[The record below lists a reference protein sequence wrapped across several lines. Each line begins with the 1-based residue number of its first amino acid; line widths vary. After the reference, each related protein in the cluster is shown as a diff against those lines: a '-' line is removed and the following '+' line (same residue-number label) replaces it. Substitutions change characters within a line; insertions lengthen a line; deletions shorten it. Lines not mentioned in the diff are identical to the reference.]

1 MLRIHNSLTGRKEP
15 FEPLEPG
22 HARMYVC
29 GITVYDHVHVGHA
42 RSQIAFDVARR
53 WLRASGYRVTYVR
66 NITDIDDKILA
77 RARERGEPFE
87 ALTAR
92 YIAAM
97 DEDFAAVGIEKPDH
111 EPRATAYIAEI
122 VAMIGR
128 LVERGYAYVGAD
140 GDVFYAVARFA
151 KYGQLSGKKL
161 DDLRAGARVEVDE
174 SKRDP
179 LDFVLW
185 KRAKHGEPAWDSPW
199 GMGRPGWHIECSA
212 MAVALLGPAFDIH
225 GGGMDLKFPHHENEI
240 AQSCAA
246 CDAPFAKLWMHN
258 GFVRVDDEKMSK
270 SLGNFF
276 TVRDVLP
283 RLRPEVLRAFLLS
296 SHYRA
301 PVNYTDENLL
311 QADAAL
317 QRLYLAL
324 RDVEPAPRFE
334 PGDGLA
340 GLRRGDGRRLQHAGR
355 DCRPAVGG
363 ARAECREIR
372 RRRGAGLGA
381 RRGDQATRRGH
392 RAAGAPGGGM
402 ARLAVHA
409 RGRGGIRRRHA
420 RRPRNRPPD
429 RRAPR
434 SAPRA
439 QLCRIRPHPRRAL
452 PPPAS
457 CSRTVPPAPPGGGN
471 KKGSLPDLGN
481 EGDRRVHSPNRGVT
495 PLDYPRR
502 WQDSRVFFMSAAMV
516 IGPTPPGTG
525 VIQPARSAAPS

>member
-1 MLRIHNSLTGRKEP
+1 MQRIHNSLTGRKEAL
-15 FEPLEPG
+15 EPIEPG
-22 HARMYVC
+22 HVRMYVC

-66 NITDIDDKILA
+66 NITDIDDKIIA

-92 YIAAM
+92 FIAAM
-97 DEDFAAVGIEKPDH
+97 DEDFAALGIEKPDF

-128 LVERGYAYVGAD
+128 LVERGYAYVGGD

-151 KYGQLSGKKL
+151 KYGRLSGKKL
-161 DDLRAGARVEVDE
+161 EDLRAGARVDVDE

-185 KRAKHGEPAWDSPW
+185 KRAKPGEPAWDSPW
-199 GMGRPGWHIECSA
+199 GMGRPGWYIECSA

-246 CDAPFAKLWMHN
+246 CDAPFATLWMHN

-276 TVRDVLP
+276 TVREVLP
-283 RLRPEVLRAFLLS
+283 RLRPEVLRAFLLA

-301 PVNYTDENLL
+301 PVNYTDDNLH

-324 RDVEPAPRFE
+324 RDVEPAPRFAPGE
-334 PGDGLA
+334 ASKAFAEAMDDDFNTAGAIAALQGAARDLNVAKSAGDGSRAAALA
-340 GLRRGDGRRLQHAGR
+340 AELRHLGGLLGLLGQPASAWLEAPSSLSSGAIPIAGMLAAEEIERRIADRIEARRQRNWADSDRIRDELAEAGIVLE
-355 DCRPAVGG
+355 D
-363 ARAECREIR
+363 
-372 RRRGAGLGA
+372 GAGGTTW
-381 RRGDQATRRGH
+381 RR
-392 RAAGAPGGGM
+392 
-402 ARLAVHA
+402 
-409 RGRGGIRRRHA
+409 
-420 RRPRNRPPD
+420 
-429 RRAPR
+429 
-434 SAPRA
+434 
-439 QLCRIRPHPRRAL
+439 
-452 PPPAS
+452 
-457 CSRTVPPAPPGGGN
+457 
-471 KKGSLPDLGN
+471 K
-481 EGDRRVHSPNRGVT
+481 
-495 PLDYPRR
+495 
-502 WQDSRVFFMSAAMV
+502 
-516 IGPTPPGTG
+516 
-525 VIQPARSAAPS
+525 

>member
-1 MLRIHNSLTGRKEP
+1 
-15 FEPLEPG
+15 
-22 HARMYVC
+22 MYVC

-92 YIAAM
+92 FIASM
-97 DEDFAAVGIEKPDH
+97 DEDFAALGIEKPDF
-111 EPRATAYIAEI
+111 EPRATAYVAEI

-128 LVERGYAYVGAD
+128 LIERGFAYVGAD

-151 KYGQLSGKKL
+151 KYGRLSGKKL
-161 DDLRAGARVEVDE
+161 EDLRAGARVDVDE

-185 KRAKHGEPAWDSPW
+185 KRAKPGDPAWDSPW

-246 CDAPFAKLWMHN
+246 CDASFAKLWMHN

-283 RLRPEVLRAFLLS
+283 RLRPEVLRAFLLA

-301 PVNYTDENLL
+301 PVNYTDDNLH

-324 RDVEPAPRFE
+324 RDVEPAPRFAPGE
-334 PGDGLA
+334 PSRAFAEAMDDDFNTA
-340 GLRRGDGRRLQHAGR
+340 GAIAALQGAARELNVAKSAGE
-355 DCRPAVGG
+355 G
-363 ARAECREIR
+363 ARAAALAAELRHLGGLLGLLGQPASAWLEAPSSLLSGTTPEAGMLAAEEIER
-372 RRRGAGLGA
+372 RIADRVQA
-381 RRGDQATRRGH
+381 RRQRNWAESDRIRDELA
-392 RAAGAPGGGM
+392 AAGI
-402 ARLAVHA
+402 LLE
-409 RGRGGIRRRHA
+409 
-420 RRPRNRPPD
+420 D
-429 RRAPR
+429 
-434 SAPRA
+434 
-439 QLCRIRPHPRRAL
+439 
-452 PPPAS
+452 
-457 CSRTVPPAPPGGGN
+457 
-471 KKGSLPDLGN
+471 
-481 EGDRRVHSPNRGVT
+481 GVT
-495 PLDYPRR
+495 GTTWRR
-502 WQDSRVFFMSAAMV
+502 K
-516 IGPTPPGTG
+516 
-525 VIQPARSAAPS
+525 